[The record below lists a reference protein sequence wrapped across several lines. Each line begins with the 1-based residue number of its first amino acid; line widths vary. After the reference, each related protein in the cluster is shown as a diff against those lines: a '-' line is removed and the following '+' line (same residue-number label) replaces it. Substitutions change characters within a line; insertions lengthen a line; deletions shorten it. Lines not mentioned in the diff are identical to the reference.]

1 MEHVQSIVEPGKKFA
16 KDSIRLVKKCT
27 KPDRKEYQ
35 KIAFATAVGFAIMGF
50 IGFFV
55 KLIHIP
61 INEMS
66 HDQTTLPHLYIC
78 ISGKRKSGKDYFAK
92 KLASILESGRLFPST
107 ETFQT
112 YVSVCG
118 VSYPLKEEFAEYHK
132 LDAEK
137 LKSDGEYKETV
148 RKQMVIF
155 GEKKRTQDPGYF
167 CRKALE
173 AVYREWANHPTPKSS
188 MAVRIVIVS
197 DCRRPSDLEF
207 FKKGFTSIPPIL
219 VRVDASLN
227 VREKRGFIFTDGI
240 DNAETEC
247 ALDDFNSWDA
257 RVVNDGDEYLASE
270 FLKIEDL
277 IRQRLGLSNIFSFEK
292 KY

>member
-61 INEMS
+61 INN
-66 HDQTTLPHLYIC
+66 I
-78 ISGKRKSGKDYFAK
+78 IVGGKRKSGKDYFAN
-92 KLASILESGRLFPST
+92 KLASMLESALLFPSA
-107 ETFQT
+107 ESFQT

-118 VSYPLKEEFAEYHK
+118 VSYPLKEEFAKLHK

-148 RKQMVIF
+148 REQMVIY
-155 GEKKRTQDPGYF
+155 GEQIRAQDPGYF

-173 AVYREWANHPTPKSS
+173 AVYREWANSPTLKSS
-188 MAVRIVIVS
+188 TAVRIVIVS

-207 FKKGFTSIPPIL
+207 FKKDFTSNPPIL

-227 VREKRGFIFTDGI
+227 VREKRGYSFTDGI

-247 ALDDFNSWDA
+247 ALDDFSSWDVS
-257 RVVNDGDEYLASE
+257 VVNDGDEYLSSE
-270 FLKIEDL
+270 LVKIEDL
-277 IRQRLGLSNIFSFEK
+277 IRKRLAL
-292 KY
+292 